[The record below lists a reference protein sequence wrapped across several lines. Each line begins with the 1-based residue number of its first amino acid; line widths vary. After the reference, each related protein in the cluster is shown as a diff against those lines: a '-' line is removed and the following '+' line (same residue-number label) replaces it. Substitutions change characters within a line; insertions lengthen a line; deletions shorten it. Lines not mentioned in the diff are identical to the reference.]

1 MSRRSRSPTSL
12 NRSSSGKRMFIQR
25 LYASIHAAANGR
37 ARAGPV
43 SNRERAHCCGG
54 VAEGES
60 CCTPGG
66 RFTVT
71 VWQET
76 IARRLR
82 EFHLD
87 SIRNQMLVFAV
98 VATLVPTLAM
108 TVVSSRQSRRSI
120 GDQVAQELRG
130 TSTQAAWEMDLWLG
144 DRLRDLRV
152 AATAYAVPENLARI
166 QGSGGAEAVNRLREY
181 LNSVR
186 ERCPD
191 CDALL
196 VVDGRGRF
204 VVGSGGRMTGVQ
216 FSQDRLSALRT
227 SDALV
232 GDAYWDTG
240 LGKAA
245 IALAVPIRQAD
256 GKYVGALMAKLNL
269 RAVADVLQRLAPRDE
284 GGAGGAGGGDLYVM
298 TEQGRLI
305 LRSRVSSAELMRTKL
320 PTETVQALVD
330 REGSSVEYKRADGQG
345 VIGTL
350 RRVPALRWAAVVEM
364 PRAEAFRQAGGG
376 GGTGLVLL
384 ALLVAAALAAYVGL
398 LIVRPLRRL
407 SGVAAKV
414 AAGDHSV
421 ELPTGGGGEIGQLT
435 QVLKNLVARVR
446 EREGQGELERLS
458 VKDALTG
465 LYNRRH
471 LMGTL
476 ANEVQRSRRLRRTFS
491 VLMADVDKF
500 KQYNDTK
507 GHLAGDAALVKVAEI
522 LRKATRGV
530 DSVARYGGEE
540 FLVMLIEAPIATA
553 AAVGERIRARVA
565 AEEFSGGKMTV
576 SVGAAEYPTHGDT
589 PEELIASADA
599 AMYEAKDRGRDR
611 VVAAGGPQE
620 HEKEKKRRRTR
631 TSRAGGDRKSV
642 V

>member
-1 MSRRSRSPTSL
+1 
-12 NRSSSGKRMFIQR
+12 
-25 LYASIHAAANGR
+25 
-37 ARAGPV
+37 
-43 SNRERAHCCGG
+43 
-54 VAEGES
+54 
-60 CCTPGG
+60 
-66 RFTVT
+66 VT

-87 SIRNQMLVFAV
+87 SVRNQMLVFAV
-98 VATLVPTLAM
+98 VVTLVPTLAM

-120 GDQVAQELRG
+120 GDQIAQELRG
-130 TSTQAAWEMDLWLG
+130 TSAQAAWEIDLWLG

-152 AATAYAVPENLARI
+152 AATTYAVPENLARI
-166 QGSGGAEAVNRLREY
+166 QKSGGGEAVSRLREY

-204 VVGSGGRMTGVQ
+204 VTSSGGRMSGVQ
-216 FSQDRLSALRT
+216 FSQDRLTGLRT

-245 IALAVPIRQAD
+245 VALALPIRQAD
-256 GKYVGALMAKLNL
+256 GKYVGALMAKVNL

-284 GGAGGAGGGDLYVM
+284 GGGGAGGGDVYVM
-298 TEQGRLI
+298 TDQGRLI
-305 LRSRVSSAELMRTKL
+305 LRSRVSSAELMRSKL
-320 PTETVQALVD
+320 PTETAQALVD
-330 REGSSVEYKRADGQG
+330 REGTSVEYKRADGRD

-350 RRVPALRWAAVVEM
+350 RRVPALRWAAVAEM

-376 GGTGLVLL
+376 GGTGVVLVALLL
-384 ALLVAAALAAYVGL
+384 AAGLAAYIGV
-398 LIVRPLRRL
+398 LIVRPLQRL
-407 SGVAAKV
+407 SSVAAKV

-421 ELPTGGGGEIGQLT
+421 ELPTGGGGEVGQLT
-435 QVLKNLVARVR
+435 QVFKNLVARVR

-458 VKDALTG
+458 VTDALTG

-491 VLMADVDKF
+491 VLLADVDHF
-500 KQYNDTK
+500 KQYNDTN
-507 GHLAGDAALVKVAEI
+507 GHLGGDAALVKIAEI
-522 LRKATRGV
+522 LRQTTRGV

-540 FLVMLIEAPIATA
+540 FVVMLIEAPIATA
-553 AAVGERIRARVA
+553 AAVGERLRARVA
-565 AEEFSGGKMTV
+565 AEEFGAGRMTV
-576 SVGAAEYPTHGDT
+576 SVGAAEYPTHGET

-599 AMYEAKDRGRDR
+599 AMYQAKGDGRDR
-611 VVAAGGPQE
+611 VVLAGRTAE
-620 HEKEKKRRRTR
+620 REKEGKRRRK
-631 TSRAGGDRKSV
+631 GEG
-642 V
+642 

>member
-1 MSRRSRSPTSL
+1 M
-12 NRSSSGKRMFIQR
+12 
-25 LYASIHAAANGR
+25 
-37 ARAGPV
+37 
-43 SNRERAHCCGG
+43 
-54 VAEGES
+54 
-60 CCTPGG
+60 
-66 RFTVT
+66 T

-166 QGSGGAEAVNRLREY
+166 QGSGGAEAVGRLREY

-204 VVGSGGRMTGVQ
+204 VAGSGGRMTGVQ

-245 IALAVPIRQAD
+245 VALAVPIRQAD

-284 GGAGGAGGGDLYVM
+284 AGGGGGGGDVYVM

-305 LRSRVSSAELMRTKL
+305 LRSRVSSAELMRAKL
-320 PTETVQALVD
+320 PTETAQALLD
-330 REGSSVEYKRADGQG
+330 REGSSVEYKRADGRD

-350 RRVPALRWAAVVEM
+350 RRVPALRWAAVAEV

-376 GGTGLVLL
+376 GGTGVVLV
-384 ALLVAAALAAYVGL
+384 ALLVAAGLAAYVGV
-398 LIVRPLRRL
+398 LIVRPLQRL
-407 SGVAAKV
+407 SSVAAKV

-421 ELPTGGGGEIGQLT
+421 ELPTGAGGEVGQLT
-435 QVLKNLVARVR
+435 QVFKNLVARVR

-458 VKDALTG
+458 VTDALTG

-491 VLMADVDKF
+491 VLLADVDHF
-500 KQYNDTK
+500 KQYNDTN
-507 GHLAGDAALVKVAEI
+507 GHLGGDAALVKIAEI
-522 LRKATRGV
+522 LRQTTRGV
-530 DSVARYGGEE
+530 DTVARYGGEE
-540 FLVMLIEAPIATA
+540 FVVMLLEANLATA
-553 AAVGERIRARVA
+553 TMVAERIRARVA
-565 AEEFSGGKMTV
+565 AEDLGEGHLTLSIGL
-576 SVGAAEYPTHGDT
+576 AEYPDGGDT

-599 AMYEAKDRGRDR
+599 AMYKAKNAGRNQVVVGGTSEQRAPEKRSRRKREA
-611 VVAAGGPQE
+611 
-620 HEKEKKRRRTR
+620 
-631 TSRAGGDRKSV
+631 
-642 V
+642 

>member
-1 MSRRSRSPTSL
+1 
-12 NRSSSGKRMFIQR
+12 
-25 LYASIHAAANGR
+25 
-37 ARAGPV
+37 
-43 SNRERAHCCGG
+43 
-54 VAEGES
+54 
-60 CCTPGG
+60 
-66 RFTVT
+66 VT
-71 VWQET
+71 AWRET

-87 SIRNQMLVFAV
+87 SIKNQMLVFAV
-98 VATLVPTLAM
+98 VVALVPAVVI
-108 TVVSSRQSRRSI
+108 TVLSSRQSRRSI
-120 GDQVAQELRG
+120 GDQIAQELRG
-130 TSTQAAWEMDLWLG
+130 TSTQAAWEIDQWQS

-166 QGSGGAEAVNRLREY
+166 QGSGGGEALSRLREY

-186 ERCPD
+186 DRCPD

-204 VVGSGGRMTGVQ
+204 VTSSGGRMSGVQ
-216 FSQDRLSALRT
+216 FSQDRLNALRT

-245 IALAVPIRQAD
+245 VVLAVPIRQAD
-256 GKYVGALMAKLNL
+256 GKYVGALMAKVNL
-269 RAVADVLQRLAPRDE
+269 RAVADVLQRLAPL
-284 GGAGGAGGGDLYVM
+284 GGNGANGANGANGGGGGGDIYVM

-305 LRSRVSSAELMRTKL
+305 LRSRVSSADLMRARL
-320 PTETVQALVD
+320 PTETAQALVD
-330 REGSSVEYKRADGQG
+330 REGSSVEYKRADGEN
-345 VIGTL
+345 VIGIL
-350 RRVPALRWAAVVEM
+350 RRVPALRWAAVVEV
-364 PRAEAFRQAGGG
+364 PRAAAFRQAGGG
-376 GGTGLVLL
+376 GGTGLVLV
-384 ALLVAAALAAYVGL
+384 ALLVAAGLAAYIGL

-435 QVLKNLVARVR
+435 QVFKNLVARVR

-458 VKDALTG
+458 VTDALTG

-491 VLMADVDKF
+491 VLLADVDHF
-500 KQYNDTK
+500 KQYNDTH
-507 GHLAGDAALVKVAEI
+507 GHLGGDAVLVKMAEI
-522 LRKATRGV
+522 LRQTTRGV

-540 FLVMLIEAPIATA
+540 FVVMLIEAPIATA
-553 AAVGERIRARVA
+553 AAVGERLRARVA
-565 AEEFSGGKMTV
+565 AEEFGAGRVTV
-576 SVGAAEYPTHGDT
+576 SVGAAEYPTHGET

-599 AMYEAKDRGRDR
+599 AMYQAKNAGRDR
-611 VVAAGGPQE
+611 VVVAGRTVE
-620 HEKEKKRRRTR
+620 REKEGKRRRK
-631 TSRAGGDRKSV
+631 GEG
-642 V
+642 

>member
-1 MSRRSRSPTSL
+1 M
-12 NRSSSGKRMFIQR
+12 
-25 LYASIHAAANGR
+25 
-37 ARAGPV
+37 
-43 SNRERAHCCGG
+43 
-54 VAEGES
+54 
-60 CCTPGG
+60 
-66 RFTVT
+66 T

-98 VATLVPTLAM
+98 VATLVPTLVM

-120 GDQVAQELRG
+120 GDQIAQELRG
-130 TSTQAAWEMDLWLG
+130 TSTQAAWEIDLWLS

-166 QGSGGAEAVNRLREY
+166 QGSGGGEAVSRLREY

-196 VVDGRGRF
+196 VVEGRGRF
-204 VVGSGGRMTGVQ
+204 VASSGGRMTGVQ

-245 IALAVPIRQAD
+245 IALAVPIRQPD

-284 GGAGGAGGGDLYVM
+284 GEGVEAGGGGDLYVM

-320 PTETVQALVD
+320 PTETAQALVD
-330 REGSSVEYKRADGQG
+330 REGSSVEYKRADGQD
-345 VIGTL
+345 VTGTL

-384 ALLVAAALAAYVGL
+384 ALLVAAGLAAYVGL

-414 AAGDHSV
+414 AAGDLSV
-421 ELPTGGGGEIGQLT
+421 ELPTGAGGEVGQLT
-435 QVLKNLVARVR
+435 QVFKNLVTRVR

-458 VKDALTG
+458 VTDALTG

-491 VLMADVDKF
+491 VLLADVDHF
-500 KQYNDTK
+500 KQYNDTH
-507 GHLAGDAALVKVAEI
+507 GHLGGDAALVKIAEI
-522 LRKATRGV
+522 LRQTTRGV

-540 FLVMLIEAPIATA
+540 FVVMLIEAPIATA
-553 AAVGERIRARVA
+553 AAVGERLRARVA
-565 AEEFSGGKMTV
+565 AEEFGAGRMTV
-576 SVGAAEYPTHGDT
+576 SVGAAEYPTHGET

-599 AMYEAKDRGRDR
+599 AMYQAKGEGRDR
-611 VVAAGGPQE
+611 VVVAGRRAAR
-620 HEKEKKRRRTR
+620 EKEGKRRRK
-631 TSRAGGDRKSV
+631 GEG
-642 V
+642 